1 MTSKVPQGVKGFTG
15 KWSGSEMEQT
25 WNIPGAHR
33 CTAGKVPELGE
44 AVVANIVNVRNA
56 IEPIRG
62 KRLVLHYVNITLI
75 IKKKKSDS
83 AKTKAQMHHL
93 LVYSLKTL

>member
-1 MTSKVPQGVKGFTG
+1 
-15 KWSGSEMEQT
+15 MEQT

-56 IEPIRG
+56 TEPIRG

-75 IKKKKSDS
+75 IKKKKI
-83 AKTKAQMHHL
+83 
-93 LVYSLKTL
+93 